1 MLHTASQAEQIG
13 VRASADQIQLCVSL
27 PINQQ
32 PLGLY
37 MALTAAGILASQIVV
52 SVLLGQRVRH
62 SQYVNDRLQQI
73 HVIVPLH
80 AGFVI
85 LFELRGTIQF

>member
-1 MLHTASQAEQIG
+1 MLHTASQAEQIS

-27 PINQQ
+27 PINEK
-32 PLGLY
+32 PIGLY
-37 MALTAAGILASQIVV
+37 MALPAAGIIAGQIVI